1 VATQTPKSQP
11 NEKHRPK
18 QRAWVHRAVTGVILT
33 AVVVFVAA
41 TLLILM
47 KQGITQGTTILN
59 IIYIIVG
66 VVISLLVLLLTYF
79 QWIHSR
85 PINASEQ
92 PPPSSQSQPANI
104 DVHTSASE
112 ILPQTPF
119 PQTVTS
125 DPTESAQTDSSR
137 MSVDPDKKAI
147 DGDSAKLSSTYVH
160 QEDWGVVPH
169 IENFYGREQECLDL
183 KSWILDKHCRVIAVS
198 GIGGIGKTSIAATVA
213 RQIKDE
219 FDFVLW
225 RSLQNAPP
233 LEVVLRRSILF
244 FSNQQVIDLPEDIEN
259 QILLLIDC
267 LQQHRCLLVLDNVE
281 TILQGG
287 DRAGQWRSGYEG
299 YGRLIQLVGEVY
311 HQSCLLLT
319 SREKPN
325 EIARLEGS
333 NSSITSLQIS
343 GLGKEEAQQILKD
356 KGLVGTERAWAA
368 LIDLYSGNPLA
379 LMLVSESI
387 REIFAGDISAF
398 LAQEQT
404 VVGSIYDLL
413 SQQITRLSE
422 LEHEILFWLAIDREA
437 VTLDVLQEDLAWAVQ
452 KKVLL
457 SALQSLR
464 RRSMIENRSGSRFS
478 LQPVIMEY
486 VIDDFVQHVCEE
498 INSEALKLFAT
509 HALLKAQS
517 KDYVRNTQIRLIV
530 KPVVNRLLTTYDTS
544 GSEQKLKNVLSVMR
558 KTPSQ
563 TQGYAAGNVL
573 NLLIHLNIDLKNY
586 DFSHL
591 TVWQAYLQGAVLP
604 GVNFS
609 HADLTSSVF
618 TETFGSIL
626 SAAFNPDGNIIA
638 GGTSGG
644 EVRLWDTEHIR
655 PFLTFQGHKGWVW
668 TVAFSPDGHLVAS
681 GSEDQ
686 TVRLWEVSTGQE
698 LKLLRSH
705 SGWVRAVT
713 FSPDGRLL
721 ASGGEDKKVRLWE
734 VSTGALL
741 NMFSEYPG
749 WIRTIA
755 FSPDGNL
762 LATGGEDQAVWLWEV
777 STGKCLNVL
786 QSHLVK
792 VRSLAFSP
800 DGRML
805 VCGGL
810 VANKEESSLCFWD
823 LSAPSELL
831 HLREHNKSIWSVA
844 FSPDS
849 KFIAAASDNDHSV
862 RIWEVSTGDCLHTL
876 VGHRSSIRTVA
887 FSPDGQLLV
896 SGSED
901 QTLRIWDTA
910 TGECHKNLQGFSTFA
925 WSTAFSPDR
934 KTIAS
939 GDEDHLL
946 RLWEVRSGRVLRT
959 LYGHTFRITSVAFS
973 LDGKMIASGSED
985 NTVRVWDARSGSCL
999 AILRGHTHKVRSVAF
1014 SEDSSLL
1021 ASGGEDRTVR
1031 LWDIRSSREVKCLEG
1046 HTNLIWTV
1054 AFSSTENI
1062 VASGSADQTARL
1074 WNTQTGQE
1082 LKILRGHTGSV
1093 WSLAFSSDGA
1103 MIASGSADQTVRL
1116 WNIPDGEYLKTL
1128 QGHTQRVKAVAF
1140 SPDGTTIVSGSED
1153 LTARLWDIES
1163 GNCLKSFQ
1171 CSTDQIRSIAFSS
1184 DVRLLACSTTEGA
1197 IHLLDIMTGKQL
1209 KTFKSDR
1216 PYEHMNITGAKGL
1229 TEVQKITLKTL
1240 GAFEDYEFS
1249 RQTLASR

>member
-1 VATQTPKSQP
+1 MTTQMPESQP
-11 NEKHRPK
+11 NDRNRRKRG
-18 QRAWVHRAVTGVILT
+18 AWVHRAVAGGILT
-33 AVVVFVAA
+33 AVIVFASVA
-41 TLLILM
+41 LLILV
-47 KQGITQGTTILN
+47 KQGITQGTTVLN
-59 IIYIIVG
+59 IISIIIG
-66 VVISLLVLLLTYF
+66 VIISLLVLLLTYF

-85 PINASEQ
+85 PNNTPGQ
-92 PPPSSQSQPANI
+92 LPQSSQAQTSSI
-104 DVHTSASE
+104 VVHTPAAEMHSQ
-112 ILPQTPF
+112 IPF
-119 PQTVTS
+119 PQMTTS
-125 DPTESAQTDSSR
+125 DTKFAQSDSSKT
-137 MSVDPDKKAI
+137 SVDPGKKVI
-147 DGDSAKLSSTYVH
+147 NESSAKLSHTSVH

-169 IENFYGREQECLDL
+169 IENFYGREQECIDL
-183 KSWILDKHCRVIAVS
+183 QRRILDNHCRVVAVS
-198 GIGGIGKTSIAATVA
+198 GIGGIGKTRIAATVA

-219 FDFVLW
+219 FEFVLW

-233 LEVVLRRSILF
+233 LEVLLRRSILF
-244 FSNQQVIDLPEDIEN
+244 FSNQQVINLPEDIES
-259 QILLLIDC
+259 QILLLVDC
-267 LQQHRCLLVLDNVE
+267 LQHYRCLLVLDNVE
-281 TILQGG
+281 TILRGG

-311 HQSCLLLT
+311 HSSCLLLT

-325 EIARLEGS
+325 EVARLEGN
-333 NSSITSLQIS
+333 NSSTTSLQIS
-343 GLGKEEAQQILKD
+343 GLRKEEGQQILKD
-356 KGLVGTERAWAA
+356 KGLFGTDKSWAA

-379 LMLVSESI
+379 LKLVSEPI

-398 LAQEQT
+398 LAEEQT

-457 SALQSLR
+457 NSLQSLR

-486 VIDDFVQHVCEE
+486 VTDDFVQHVCKE
-498 INSEALKLFAT
+498 IDSEALRLFAT
-509 HALLKAQS
+509 HALIKAQS
-517 KDYVRNTQIRLIV
+517 KDYVRNSQLRLIL
-530 KPVVNRLLTTYDTS
+530 KPVMNCLLTTYGTP
-544 GSEQKLKNVLSVMR
+544 GSEQKLKGVLSVIR
-558 KTPSQ
+558 KLPSQ
-563 TQGYAAGNVL
+563 AQGYSAGNVL
-573 NLLIHLNIDLKNY
+573 NLLIQLNVDLKNY

-591 TVWQAYLQGAVLP
+591 TVWQAYLQSVILP

-609 HADLTSSVF
+609 HADLTRSVF

-626 SAAFNPDGNIIA
+626 TAAFHPNGDIIA

-644 EVRLWDTEHIR
+644 EVRLWDAEHTR

-668 TVAFSPDGHLVAS
+668 SVAFSPDGNLVAS

-698 LKLLRSH
+698 FKLLQSH
-705 SGWVRAVT
+705 SGWVRSVT

-734 VSTGALL
+734 VSTGNLL
-741 NMFSEYPG
+741 NMFSEYPS

-755 FSPDGNL
+755 FSPDGHL
-762 LATGGEDQAVWLWEV
+762 LATGGENPDIWLWEV
-777 STGKCLNVL
+777 NTGKCLDVL

-792 VRSLAFSP
+792 VRSLAFSS

-810 VANKEESSLCFWD
+810 AAKEEKSSLCFWD
-823 LSAPSELL
+823 LVASSEFS
-831 HLREHNKSIWSVA
+831 HLRMHNKSTWAVA

-849 KFIAAASDNDHSV
+849 RFIAAASDNDHSV
-862 RIWEVSTGDCLHTL
+862 RIWEASTGECLRTL
-876 VGHRSSIRTVA
+876 VGHRSSIRAVA
-887 FSPDGQLLV
+887 FSPNGQLFV

-901 QTLRIWDTA
+901 QTLRIWETG
-910 TGECHKNLQGFSTFA
+910 TGECLKNLQGFSTFA
-925 WSTAFSPDR
+925 WSTAFSPDG
-934 KTIAS
+934 KIMAS

-946 RLWEVRSGRVLRT
+946 RLWEVRSGRVLRI
-959 LYGHTFRITSVAFS
+959 LAGHTFRITSVAFS
-973 LDGKMIASGSED
+973 PDGKMLASGSED
-985 NTVRVWDARSGSCL
+985 NTVRVWDASSGFCL
-999 AILRGHTHKVRSVAF
+999 TILRGHTHKVRSVAF
-1014 SEDSSLL
+1014 SRDGSML

-1031 LWDIRSSREVKCLEG
+1031 LWDIRSGREVRCLEG
-1046 HTNLIWTV
+1046 HTNLIWVV

-1062 VASGSADQTARL
+1062 VASGSADQTVRL
-1074 WNTQTGQE
+1074 WDTQTGME
-1082 LKILRGHTGSV
+1082 LKILRGHTGSI
-1093 WSLAFSSDGA
+1093 WSLAFSPEGA
-1103 MIASGSADQTVRL
+1103 LIASGSADQTVRL
-1116 WNIPDGEYLKTL
+1116 WHIQNGEHLKTL
-1128 QGHTQRVKAVAF
+1128 LGHSQRVKAVAF
-1140 SPDGTTIVSGSED
+1140 STDGKIVVSGSED
-1153 LTARLWDIES
+1153 LTTRLWEIES

-1171 CSTDQIRSIAFSS
+1171 CSTDQLRSIAFSS
-1184 DVRLLACSTTEGA
+1184 DVKLLACSTTEGA
-1197 IHLLDIMTGKQL
+1197 IHLLDIMTSEQL

-1229 TEVQKITLKTL
+1229 TEVQKVTLKTL

-1249 RQTLASR
+1249 RQALASG